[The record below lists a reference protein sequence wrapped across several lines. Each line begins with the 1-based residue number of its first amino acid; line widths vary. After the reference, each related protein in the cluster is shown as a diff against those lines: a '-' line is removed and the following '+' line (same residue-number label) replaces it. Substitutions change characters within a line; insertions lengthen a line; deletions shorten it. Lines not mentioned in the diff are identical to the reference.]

1 MHLHENH
8 VIHRDVRGNNIL
20 LTKEGEVKLVDFGL
34 CKRLSSTLGKSD
46 TCIGSPCW
54 MAPEVVASSSRNQDD
69 EEGYNNR
76 ADVWAVGIT
85 TIELG
90 DGKAPFEDM
99 HPTRALFQIVRNP
112 PPTLYRPSNWTDT
125 INDFINE

>member
-1 MHLHENH
+1 MAHLHQNH

-20 LTKEGEVKLVDFGL
+20 LTKDGEVKLVDFGL
-34 CKRLSSTLGKSD
+34 CRRLSSTLGKSS

-54 MAPEVVASSSRNQDD
+54 MAPEVVASSRNNDD
-69 EEGYNNR
+69 DDGYGNR
-76 ADVWAVGIT
+76 ADVWAIGIT

-112 PPTLYRPSNWTDT
+112 PPTFYRPANWGET